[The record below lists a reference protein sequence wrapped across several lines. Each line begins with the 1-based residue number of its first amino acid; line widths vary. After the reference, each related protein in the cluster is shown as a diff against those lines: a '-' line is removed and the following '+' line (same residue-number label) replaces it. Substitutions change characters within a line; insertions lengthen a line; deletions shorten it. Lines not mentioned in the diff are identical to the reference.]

1 MPLFESLALACAP
14 GVALDVLIGIA
25 SVESGVQPLSI
36 RDGAKLISVAS
47 VGDGV
52 SFVLGSGE
60 RGREFGLGLL
70 GLTAVRLQ
78 SVGAPIADAFE
89 PCAAMRAAA
98 KLMAK
103 GRAVPERAKY
113 DPQVLDKVVI
123 RDWWRPDNR
132 FVSGT
137 AYEMAVNAE
146 RGRGTVGKQEIGGEL
161 PRVDVIDTT
170 AVVTTISSSGRTRDR
185 EAQSRTTPRPAAPE
199 ENTAPAVKDV
209 PRWDVFGRA
218 RNSSVLVFGRK

>member
-1 MPLFESLALACAP
+1 MPLLESLALACAP

-36 RDGAKLISVAS
+36 RDGAKLIAVAS
-47 VGDGV
+47 AGEGV
-52 SFVLGSGE
+52 SFVLGAGE

-78 SVGAPIADAFE
+78 SVGAPVADAFE

-146 RGRGTVGKQEIGGEL
+146 RRQGVVGKQEIGGEL

-170 AVVTTISSSGRTRDR
+170 AVVTTISSGAPTKDR
-185 EAQSRTTPRPAAPE
+185 ETRVPGRVRPASPD
-199 ENTAPAVKDV
+199 ENTVPAVKDV